1 MNTRLT
7 GLVLASAA
15 LAAGAA
21 LALADGPSVKD
32 FAFTHK
38 VDKASPV
45 LMQAA
50 APHRAS
56 RGRYQLR
63 LDQAQSVL
71 SGSTSPTA
79 T

>member
-1 MNTRLT
+1 MSTRLT

-21 LALADGPSVKD
+21 PALADGPSFKA
-32 FAFTHK
+32 FAFAHK

-50 APHRAS
+50 APHRAY

-63 LDQAQSVL
+63 LDEAQGVL
-71 SGSTSPTA
+71 SGSKSPAA